1 MAFQAILSLK
11 RQVASIPKCSP
22 GRCLLLHLQLHLP
35 HPRQHR
41 LHHRRHHLLP
51 RLQHQHCLRAPPE
64 PSWDRYSS
72 WSYGKML
79 DPKRNPIKA
88 QFWKDTRTSKEKK
101 RSKQIKVKGDRNRS
115 KEFEGYQKQMIC
127 NLLEGR
133 YHILLVYAHKTSEL
147 MGGWHRSTAVAY
159 TFIATIATCVFEVML
174 NHKQASSALF
184 FSLTRMK
191 VGFLARGLRQKVLES
206 SHGDGFFS
214 RISTREIWSSKKWS
228 NLKVYRFHCDNW
240 VWNSNDPSSVHTRHM
255 STCKMNEA
263 WMRWRWG
270 GVGWKILTIK
280 GTERALVPKW
290 ATSKT

>member
-79 DPKRNPIKA
+79 DPKRNPIKV

-159 TFIATIATCVFEVML
+159 TFIATKCNWNKHPKVAKTSHPWRPPNESRQPPIDDVPRKRAR
-174 NHKQASSALF
+174 QSA
-184 FSLTRMK
+184 
-191 VGFLARGLRQKVLES
+191 AES
-206 SHGDGFFS
+206 PRAPKPVKTG
-214 RISTREIWSSKKWS
+214 R
-228 NLKVYRFHCDNW
+228 NL
-240 VWNSNDPSSVHTRHM
+240 P
-255 STCKMNEA
+255 
-263 WMRWRWG
+263 
-270 GVGWKILTIK
+270 
-280 GTERALVPKW
+280 
-290 ATSKT
+290 